1 MFAAT
6 EASLRRSAFWLT
18 SAQFDSLE
26 QTMIG
31 GPKPIS
37 AAALPPQRVRAHFG
51 GISGMN
57 IAVLPYHSG
66 CKSCRHDMQQSQI
79 AKLAELNASY
89 AIPRGQHKAAAATDY
104 DVSDFH
110 SKMRQQKNTT
120 ETQHFFRD
128 ETAAKVIESKDG
140 EGRYDIAIEHLTMR
154 NETRPMWPQWRTYRR
169 VFNLKIHRACNWTSP
184 FPKVV

>member
-1 MFAAT
+1 M
-6 EASLRRSAFWLT
+6 
-18 SAQFDSLE
+18 
-26 QTMIG
+26 
-31 GPKPIS
+31 K
-37 AAALPPQRVRAHFG
+37 VR
-51 GISGMN
+51 

-128 ETAAKVIESKDG
+128 ETAAKVIKSTDG

-154 NETRPMWPQWRTYRR
+154 NETRPMWPQWRRFKK
-169 VFNLKIHRACNWTSP
+169 VFNLKILNI
-184 FPKVV
+184 

>member
-1 MFAAT
+1 MGVTRVRMFAAT

-31 GPKPIS
+31 GPKHIS
-37 AAALPPQRVRAHFG
+37 AAALPPQRVRARFG

-110 SKMRQQKNTT
+110 SKMRQQK
-120 ETQHFFRD
+120 TQ
-128 ETAAKVIESKDG
+128 
-140 EGRYDIAIEHLTMR
+140 
-154 NETRPMWPQWRTYRR
+154 RR
-169 VFNLKIHRACNWTSP
+169 HNISSVTKQQLKL
-184 FPKVV
+184 